1 MPSTFLV
8 VSFSVLVVNESVIVI
23 GLYKVIKG
31 SGQSSILQLSFLC
44 NCSIFRLS
52 SLIQDDVN
60 DNLVGNLF
68 RLKYFLACWCRCRKS
83 KSVQF
88 TSDANQFF
96 CTSRASM
103 SSVNELVNLT
113 SSAFIINSAVQ
124 GQQRTVDKLAIK
136 LSQSVI

>member
-1 MPSTFLV
+1 M
-8 VSFSVLVVNESVIVI
+8 
-23 GLYKVIKG
+23 
-31 SGQSSILQLSFLC
+31 
-44 NCSIFRLS
+44 
-52 SLIQDDVN
+52 N
-60 DNLVGNLF
+60 DNLVGKLF

-88 TSDANQFF
+88 TSDANQLF

-103 SSVNELVNLT
+103 SSVNELVNMNVT